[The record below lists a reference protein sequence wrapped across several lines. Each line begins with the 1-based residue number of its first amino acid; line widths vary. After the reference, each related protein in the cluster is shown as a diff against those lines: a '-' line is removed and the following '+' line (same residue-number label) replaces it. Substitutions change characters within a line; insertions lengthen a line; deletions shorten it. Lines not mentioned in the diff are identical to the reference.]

1 MVRGARLGLQRSGCL
16 TTPLPHA
23 ERPRPSRTTLALIVV
38 PLIALVI
45 AAWIGDALAAQWFDR
60 HPLALIALNARNRN
74 LILTTEYLDPW
85 SFYLVGGL
93 RLLASDPLFYLL
105 GYFYGDAAVR
115 WMEHRSRTFGG
126 ILRSIEQF
134 FGKAAYPLVVI
145 APNNFICLFAGSAG
159 MRPAVFITLNVAGT
173 IGRLIL
179 IRWLGFEF
187 GEPLNVVR
195 DFIAEYR
202 LPLTILLVVT
212 VAITIWRE
220 TRPEGE
226 LESLVHLEEEIEE
239 AAEEIEAEEAEEA
252 VAEDTAQATGEAT
265 ETADADAD
273 GDP

>member
-1 MVRGARLGLQRSGCL
+1 L
-16 TTPLPHA
+16 TVPLPHA
-23 ERPRPSRTTLALIVV
+23 ERPRPSRRTLALIVV
-38 PLIALVI
+38 PLISLVI
-45 AAWIGDALAAQWFDR
+45 AAWIGDAMAAQWFDR

-74 LILTTEYLDPW
+74 LVLTTEFLDPW
-85 SFYLVGGL
+85 SFYVVGGL

-126 ILRSIEQF
+126 MMRSAERV

-159 MRPAVFITLNVAGT
+159 MRPAVFIVLNVSGT
-173 IGRLIL
+173 IGRLLL
-179 IRWLGFEF
+179 IRWVGIEF
-187 GEPLNVVR
+187 AEPLDAVR
-195 DFIAEYR
+195 DFIADYR
-202 LPLTILLVVT
+202 LPLTVLLVVT

-239 AAEEIEAEEAEEA
+239 AAEELEAEEAEAEA
-252 VAEDTAQATGEAT
+252 SGPERSED
-265 ETADADAD
+265 
-273 GDP
+273 P